1 MKKILCILTAV
12 CVLFAMSATGS
23 MAGTIPA
30 EDPAGAALQRI
41 CGVST
46 TKALPVPSPPAPCR

>member
-41 CGVST
+41 CGEMDREEN
-46 TKALPVPSPPAPCR
+46 PPWN